1 MNHGLKEPREL
12 LFYVGGKYI
21 ATINS
26 EGYAQSQLLL
36 MDVLP
41 SEEQL
46 KKKSEIVLLASPP
59 GQDYIDVQD
68 GVPSRKDLIHKGW
81 KVVKIGISRDRT
93 VHTNGLTGKR
103 EQYSLKR
110 KYLFSLMNYIVCY

>member
-21 ATINS
+21 ATING

-59 GQDYIDVQD
+59 GQDYIDVQH
-68 GVPSRKDLIHKGW
+68 GIPSRENLFT
-81 KVVKIGISRDRT
+81 RDE
-93 VHTNGLTGKR
+93 K
-103 EQYSLKR
+103 
-110 KYLFSLMNYIVCY
+110 